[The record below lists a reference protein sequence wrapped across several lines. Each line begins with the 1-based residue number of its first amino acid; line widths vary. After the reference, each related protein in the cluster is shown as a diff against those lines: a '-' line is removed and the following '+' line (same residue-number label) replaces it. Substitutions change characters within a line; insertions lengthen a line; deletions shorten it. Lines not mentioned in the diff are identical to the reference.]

1 MNNTLKFILVFIGSG
16 AALFLIFY
24 FYPAEIFDA
33 KAIGKTGDEVPV
45 SLSMRAFL
53 GRGELPSSL
62 NPENVAE
69 IKRSLSGWMILF
81 ICVIGLPFMIAY
93 RSILTKREKK
103 SEE

>member
-16 AALFLIFY
+16 AIMFLIFY

-33 KAIGKTGDEVPV
+33 KAIGKSGDEVPV

-53 GRGELPSSL
+53 GKGELPTSL
-62 NPENVAE
+62 NPENVVE

-81 ICVIGLPFMIAY
+81 ICVIGLPLMFAY
-93 RSILTKREKK
+93 RSILTKHPKNL
-103 SEE
+103 EE